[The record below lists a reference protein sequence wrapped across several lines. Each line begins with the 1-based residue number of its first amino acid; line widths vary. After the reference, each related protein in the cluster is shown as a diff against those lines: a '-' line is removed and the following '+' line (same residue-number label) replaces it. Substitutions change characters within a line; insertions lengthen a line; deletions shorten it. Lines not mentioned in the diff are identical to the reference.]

1 MINISKNSKCVCFT
15 NGHVIK
21 VKKKSCLL
29 PKSHFFFPNTN
40 LDSLTWTH
48 GNR

>member
-15 NGHVIK
+15 NEHVIK
-21 VKKKSCLL
+21 VKKSCLL